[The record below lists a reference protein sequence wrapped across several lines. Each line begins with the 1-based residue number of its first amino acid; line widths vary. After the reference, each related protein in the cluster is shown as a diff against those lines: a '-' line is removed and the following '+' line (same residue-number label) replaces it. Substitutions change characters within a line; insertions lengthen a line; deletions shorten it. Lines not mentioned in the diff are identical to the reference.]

1 MITANLLVKSGAC
14 SAGKAQEWFQALDDA
29 ATKYQINNDKR
40 VAMFIAQLGHE
51 SGGFQATVENL
62 NYNPAGLMSVFG
74 KYFPNLQ
81 VANAYARQPEKIA
94 NRVYA
99 NRMGNGDEASGDGW
113 KYRGHGL
120 IQLTGKDNH
129 ATFSAATGVDAV
141 NHPELLEKPPAAAE
155 SAGWF
160 WDTRR
165 LNDFCDAGDI
175 ITVTKRINGATNGL
189 DDRQARYSRALSALA
204 LQAST

>member
-1 MITANLLVKSGAC
+1 MTVTAAELLVAAPRAQPHIVAAIADQWDAV
-14 SAGKAQEWFQALDDA
+14 SA
-29 ATKYQINNDKR
+29 KYGLTNRNR
-40 VAMFIAQLGHE
+40 VIGFLSTAYEE
-51 SGGFQATVENL
+51 SGGFTVLSENL
-62 NYNPAGLMSVFG
+62 NYSAAGLMSVFG

-204 LQAST
+204 LG